1 MKKTY
6 EKPTLIRRQS
16 LTEIAAGT
24 MVIASGSDQ
33 NGDNNAN

>member
-6 EKPTLIRRQS
+6 EKPTLIRREC
-16 LTEIAAGT
+16 LADIAAGL
-24 MVIASGSDQ
+24 VAVASSSDQ

>member
-16 LTEIAAGT
+16 LTEIAASP
-24 MVIASGSDQ
+24 VAIASSSDQ
-33 NGDNNAN
+33 NAG